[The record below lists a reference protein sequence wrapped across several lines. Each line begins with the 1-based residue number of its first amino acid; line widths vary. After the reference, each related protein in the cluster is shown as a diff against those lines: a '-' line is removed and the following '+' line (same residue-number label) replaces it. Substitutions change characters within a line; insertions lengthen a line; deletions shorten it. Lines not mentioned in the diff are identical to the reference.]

1 MVVSEIKSIAKGLKS
16 VLSGMKVGSGWGII
30 LEIADGMKGL
40 MQMVGVLL
48 KLITNLM
55 SPIANVIMGLL
66 YPILL
71 ILKPLTIG
79 LQRLMQPF
87 FELGLDAMRQGAEMA
102 VDGDLTGATEM
113 FMAGAAIL
121 LGGLGTVIA
130 ASTYTTVTT
139 FASLILELML
149 TIMGFIIPIS
159 EEKKNEILEE
169 AQLMWGT
176 MFGSF
181 LSMGVDNIAGIAT
194 MLGVDTGDFEKEA
207 KEGIYTFLLGEDGV
221 EKLLTDE
228 TLNYTEIQEIAIKD
242 MLGTGSVGLTTTTQT
257 LADDLGL
264 AGVDKV
270 NQILAEAREKAAA
283 IVAAAQSRA
292 DSITSL
298 GGLL

>member
-79 LQRLMQPF
+79 LQRIMQPF
-87 FELGLDAMRQGAEMA
+87 FELGLEAMRQGAELM
-102 VDGDLTGATEM
+102 VDGDLAGATEM
-113 FMAGAAIL
+113 FAAGAAIL

-130 ASTYTTVTT
+130 ASMYTTVTT

-149 TIMGFIIPIS
+149 LIAGTIIPIS
-159 EEKKNEILEE
+159 EEKKDEIMEE

-181 LSMGVDNIAGIAT
+181 LSMGVDQIAGLAN
-194 MLGVDTGDFEKEA
+194 LVGLDTAVFEKDA
-207 KEGIYTFLLGEDGV
+207 KEGIFNFLLGEDGV

-228 TLNYTEIQEIAIKD
+228 TLNYTEIQEVAIKD
-242 MLGTGSVGLTTTTQT
+242 MLGTGSVGLTSTTQT
-257 LADDLGL
+257 LADDLGK
-264 AGVDKV
+264 AGVSKV

-283 IVAAAQSRA
+283 IVAAANDRA
-292 DSITSL
+292 SSITSL
-298 GGLL
+298 FGG